1 MKTLPRIQAVTGRA
15 RSWLTCRSL
24 STTSSGSPRP
34 WMFTPPP
41 AAAARQTATRVSSP
55 AARANAEQV
64 LADLQNNLKREAS
77 PRLIVKPAKAAN
89 ATLALPA
96 AKAKP
101 APAASKQEA
110 PKFTHRRGLEYLE
123 SCGRLQGLGRAELAL
138 MRELEA
144 KQGATA
150 NRKGAKC

>member
-15 RSWLTCRSL
+15 RSWLTRRSL

-64 LADLQNNLKREAS
+64 LADLQVSLKQKSA
-77 PRLIVKPAKAAN
+77 PRLILKPAAALKPSL
-89 ATLALPA
+89 TMPA
-96 AKAKP
+96 AAAKP
-101 APAASKQEA
+101 APAAPKKEA
-110 PKFTHRRGLEYLE
+110 AKSAYRRGLEYLE
-123 SCGRLQGLGRAELAL
+123 THGRLQGFGRAELAM
-138 MRELEA
+138 MRAGE
-144 KQGATA
+144 Q
-150 NRKGAKC
+150 RK